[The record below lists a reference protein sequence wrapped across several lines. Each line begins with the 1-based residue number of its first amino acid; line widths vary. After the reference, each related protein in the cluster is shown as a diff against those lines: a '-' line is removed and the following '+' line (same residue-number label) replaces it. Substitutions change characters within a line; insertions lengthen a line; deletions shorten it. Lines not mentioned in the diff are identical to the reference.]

1 MGFLLHPIA
10 SLNHLV
16 ARFVTDKITLLLAII
31 FFAYLSLTYKG
42 SLWEDIDKKISGW
55 AKESKE
61 NFLRSSSE
69 HFALFG
75 NAVFHILF
83 CILLSIIYFI
93 FVKEPIAGISI
104 LFVLI
109 FSWGFNR
116 MVKLIYKRERPRHIV
131 SNVRKRLSHS
141 FPSGHVMASIPIY
154 FFTAV
159 LLQGKLTF
167 FPWYLIA
174 FVITFF
180 VISSRIYLNHHYF
193 TDVLGGIALGIFCL
207 SISMWFYFFISY
219 IGLA

>member
-16 ARFVTDKITLLLAII
+16 ARLVTDKITLLLAII

-55 AKESKE
+55 AKEAKG

-83 CILLSIIYFI
+83 CVLLSIIYFI

-131 SNVRKRLSHS
+131 SNVRKRLSYC

-167 FPWYLIA
+167 LPWYLIA

-219 IGLA
+219 VGLA